1 VTISSE
7 LNLLIVG
14 VVLVGFVVLAPE
26 GLVGLARRLAGR
38 KAA

>member
-14 VVLVGFVVLAPE
+14 VVLVLFVVLAPE
-26 GLVGLARRLAGR
+26 GILGLLRRATR
-38 KAA
+38 QRAA

>member
-14 VVLVGFVVLAPE
+14 VILVLFVVLMPE
-26 GLVGLARRLAGR
+26 GILGLVRRLYRRSDA
-38 KAA
+38 